1 LDLHDC
7 NKYLFFIY
15 WNLLLQEIL
24 AKNGGDVVMAVIE
37 VKNLNVTYRVL
48 MNKSSSL
55 KELFRD
61 AIKGKARVI
70 DYVAIHDISFTVDKG
85 EVVAILGRNGA
96 GKSTLL
102 KVLAGVL
109 PPTKGTSKVDG
120 KIAPMIELGAG
131 FHPEMTGTENV
142 LFYSV
147 LMGRDV
153 KSVKA
158 RTPVI
163 GEWAGVSDHMHFPL
177 RTFSSGMVARLAFA
191 TATDE
196 VAEVLLVDE
205 VLSVGDSDFKD
216 KSKARMHELINSGAA
231 VVLVSHDMQA
241 VKTLA
246 TRAIWLEN
254 GHVKM
259 IGNPAEVVAA
269 YEAN

>member
-1 LDLHDC
+1 
-7 NKYLFFIY
+7 
-15 WNLLLQEIL
+15 
-24 AKNGGDVVMAVIE
+24 MAVIE
-37 VKNLNVTYRVL
+37 VKNVNVTYRVL

-61 AIKGKARVI
+61 AIKGKARVV
-70 DYVAIHDISFTVDKG
+70 DYVALQDVSFTVDKG

-109 PPTKGTSKVDG
+109 PPNKGTSKVDG

-131 FHPEMTGTENV
+131 FHPEMTGSENV

-153 KSVKA
+153 KRVKE
-158 RTPVI
+158 RTPAI
-163 GEWAGVSDHMHFPL
+163 GEWAGVSDHMNFPL

-196 VAEVLLVDE
+196 QADVLLVDE
-205 VLSVGDSDFKD
+205 VLAVGDADFRE
-216 KSKARMHELINSGAA
+216 KSRARMDELINSGAA
-231 VVLVSHDMQA
+231 VVLVSHDMNA
-241 VKTLA
+241 VRTLA
-246 TRAIWLEN
+246 TRVVWLED

>member
-1 LDLHDC
+1 
-7 NKYLFFIY
+7 
-15 WNLLLQEIL
+15 L
-24 AKNGGDVVMAVIE
+24 AQNGGDALVAIIE
-37 VKNLNVTYRVL
+37 VENVKVTYRVL
-48 MNKSSSL
+48 MNKSGSL

-61 AIKGKARVI
+61 AIKGKIRIVE
-70 DYVAIHDISFTVDKG
+70 YVALKDVSFTVEKG

-131 FHPEMTGTENV
+131 FHPEMTGAENV
-142 LFYSV
+142 LFYSA

-153 KSVKA
+153 KNVKE
-158 RTPVI
+158 RTPAI
-163 GEWAGVSDHMHFPL
+163 GEWAGVTDHMDFPL

-196 VAEVLLVDE
+196 HAEVLLVDE
-205 VLSVGDSDFKD
+205 VLSVGDADFQE
-216 KSKARMHELINSGAA
+216 KSKARMIELINSGAA
-231 VVLVSHDMQA
+231 VVLVSHDMNA
-241 VKTLA
+241 VRSLA
-246 TRAIWLEN
+246 TRVVWLEN

>member
-1 LDLHDC
+1 
-7 NKYLFFIY
+7 
-15 WNLLLQEIL
+15 
-24 AKNGGDVVMAVIE
+24 MAVIE
-37 VKNLNVTYRVL
+37 VKNVNVTYRVL

-55 KELFRD
+55 KRLFLD
-61 AIKGKARVI
+61 ALKGNARVV
-70 DYVAIHDISFTVDKG
+70 DYIALQDVSFTVDAG

-109 PPTKGTSKVDG
+109 PPTKGTSKVNG

-131 FHPEMTGTENV
+131 FHPEMTGAENV

-153 KSVKA
+153 KRVKA
-158 RTPVI
+158 RTPAI
-163 GEWAGVSDHMHFPL
+163 GEWAGVTDHMDFPL
-177 RTFSSGMVARLAFA
+177 RTFSSGMIARLAFS

-196 VAEVLLVDE
+196 QTEVLLVDE
-205 VLSVGDSDFKD
+205 VLSVGDADFQA
-216 KSKARMHELINSGAA
+216 KSRLRMDSLISSGAA
-231 VVLVSHDMQA
+231 VVLVSHDMRA
-241 VKTLA
+241 VRELA
-246 TRAIWLEN
+246 TKAVWLEN

-259 IGNPAEVVAA
+259 IGNPTEVVAA

>member
-1 LDLHDC
+1 
-7 NKYLFFIY
+7 
-15 WNLLLQEIL
+15 
-24 AKNGGDVVMAVIE
+24 MAVIE
-37 VKNLNVTYRVL
+37 VKDLNVTYRVL
-48 MNKSSSL
+48 MNRTSSM

-61 AIKGKARVI
+61 VLNRKARVN
-70 DYVAIHDISFTVDKG
+70 DFVALKDVSFTVDKG

-109 PPTKGTSKVDG
+109 PPTKGTAKVNG

-131 FHPEMTGTENV
+131 FHPEMTGAENV
-142 LFYSV
+142 LFYSA
-147 LMGRDV
+147 LMGREIQHV
-153 KSVKA
+153 KE
-158 RTPVI
+158 RTPAI
-163 GEWAGVSDHMHFPL
+163 GEWAGVSDHMDFPL

-196 VAEVLLVDE
+196 QAEVLLVDE
-205 VLSVGDSDFKD
+205 VLSVGDVDFQA
-216 KSKARMHELINSGAA
+216 KSRARMNLLISSGAA
-231 VVLVSHDMQA
+231 VVLVSHDMNA
-241 VKTLA
+241 VRTLA
-246 TRAIWLEN
+246 TRAVWLEA

>member
-1 LDLHDC
+1 
-7 NKYLFFIY
+7 
-15 WNLLLQEIL
+15 
-24 AKNGGDVVMAVIE
+24 MAVIE
-37 VKNLNVTYRVL
+37 VKNVNVTYRVL

-61 AIKGKARVI
+61 ALKGKARIV
-70 DYVAIHDISFTVDKG
+70 DYVALQDVSFTVDKG

-109 PPTKGTSKVDG
+109 PPTKGSSKVNG

-131 FHPEMTGTENV
+131 FHPEMTGAENV

-147 LMGRDV
+147 LMGRDA
-153 KSVKA
+153 KRVKA
-158 RTPVI
+158 RTAEI
-163 GEWAGVSDHMHFPL
+163 GQWAGVTDHMEFPL
-177 RTFSSGMVARLAFA
+177 RTFSSGMLARLAFS

-196 VAEVLLVDE
+196 QTEVLLVDE
-205 VLSVGDSDFKD
+205 VLSVGDADFQA
-216 KSKARMHELINSGAA
+216 KSRKRMDSLISSGAA
-231 VVLVSHDMQA
+231 VVLVSHDMSA
-241 VKTLA
+241 VRELA

>member
-1 LDLHDC
+1 
-7 NKYLFFIY
+7 
-15 WNLLLQEIL
+15 
-24 AKNGGDVVMAVIE
+24 MAVIE
-37 VKNLNVTYRVL
+37 LSHVNVTYRVL

-55 KELFRD
+55 KRLFLD
-61 AIKGKARVI
+61 AIKGKARI
-70 DYVAIHDISFTVDKG
+70 IEYVALQDVSFTVDKG

-109 PPTKGTSKVDG
+109 PPTKGSSKVNG

-131 FHPEMTGTENV
+131 FHPEMTGAENV
-142 LFYSV
+142 LFYSA
-147 LMGRDV
+147 LMGRDTKAV
-153 KSVKA
+153 KQ
-158 RTPVI
+158 RTPAI
-163 GEWAGVSDHMHFPL
+163 GEWAGVSDHMDFPL
-177 RTFSSGMVARLAFA
+177 RTFSSGMVARLAFS

-196 VAEVLLVDE
+196 NADVLLVDE
-205 VLSVGDSDFKD
+205 VLSVGDADFQA

-231 VVLVSHDMQA
+231 VVLVSHDMSA
-241 VKTLA
+241 VRDLA

-259 IGNPAEVVAA
+259 IGNPEEVVAA

>member
-1 LDLHDC
+1 
-7 NKYLFFIY
+7 
-15 WNLLLQEIL
+15 
-24 AKNGGDVVMAVIE
+24 MAVIE

-48 MNKSSSL
+48 MNRTSSM

-61 AIKGKARVI
+61 VLKRKARVI
-70 DYVAIHDISFTVDKG
+70 DFVALKDVSFTVDKG

-109 PPTKGTSKVDG
+109 PPTQGVSKVNG

-131 FHPEMTGTENV
+131 FHPEMTGAENV
-142 LFYSV
+142 LFYSA

-153 KSVKA
+153 KRVKA
-158 RTPVI
+158 RTAAI
-163 GEWAGVSDHMHFPL
+163 GEWAGVSDHMDFPL

-196 VAEVLLVDE
+196 QAEVLLVDE
-205 VLSVGDSDFKD
+205 VLSVGDADFQA

-231 VVLVSHDMQA
+231 VVLVSHDMRA
-241 VKTLA
+241 VLELA
-246 TRAIWLEN
+246 TKAVWLEN

-259 IGNPAEVVAA
+259 IGNPTEVVAA
-269 YEAN
+269 YESM

>member
-1 LDLHDC
+1 
-7 NKYLFFIY
+7 
-15 WNLLLQEIL
+15 
-24 AKNGGDVVMAVIE
+24 MPVIE
-37 VKNLNVTYRVL
+37 IKNVNVTYRVL

-61 AIKGKARVI
+61 AIKGKARVVN
-70 DYVAIHDISFTVDKG
+70 YVALQDVSFTVDAG

-109 PPTKGTSKVDG
+109 PPTKGTSKVNG

-131 FHPEMTGTENV
+131 FHPEMTGAENV
-142 LFYSV
+142 LFYSA
-147 LMGRDV
+147 LMGRDI
-153 KSVKA
+153 KSVKE
-158 RTPVI
+158 RTPAI
-163 GEWAGVSDHMHFPL
+163 GEWAGVTDHMDFPL

-196 VAEVLLVDE
+196 RAEVLLVDE
-205 VLSVGDSDFKD
+205 VLSVGDADFQE
-216 KSKARMHELINSGAA
+216 KSKKRMHELINSGAA
-231 VVLVSHDMQA
+231 VVLVSHDMSA
-241 VKTLA
+241 VRELA

-259 IGNPAEVVAA
+259 IGKASDVVDA
-269 YEAN
+269 YETN

>member
-1 LDLHDC
+1 
-7 NKYLFFIY
+7 
-15 WNLLLQEIL
+15 
-24 AKNGGDVVMAVIE
+24 MAVIK
-37 VKNLNVTYRVL
+37 VKNVNVTYRVL
-48 MNKSSSL
+48 MNKSGSL

-61 AIKGKARVI
+61 LVKRKAHLVNYEALK
-70 DYVAIHDISFTVDKG
+70 DVSFSVEAG

-131 FHPEMTGTENV
+131 FHPEMTGAENV
-142 LFYSV
+142 LFYSA
-147 LMGRDV
+147 LMGRDI
-153 KSVKA
+153 KSVRE
-158 RTPVI
+158 RTPAI
-163 GEWAGVSDHMHFPL
+163 GEWAGVSDHMDFPL

-196 VAEVLLVDE
+196 KAEVLLVDE
-205 VLSVGDSDFKD
+205 VLSVGDADFQS
-216 KSKARMHELINSGAA
+216 KSRARMETLISGGAA
-231 VVLVSHDMQA
+231 VVLVSHDMNA
-241 VKTLA
+241 VRTLA

-259 IGNPAEVVAA
+259 IGNPEEVVVA